1 MKRRLYYISNEYL
14 IQNNNDGL
22 PTLIKRNGGGSP
34 QKVKQILK
42 MVGME
47 IISKVGD
54 NLFILGASDG

>member
-14 IQNNNDGL
+14 IQENNDGL
-22 PTLIKRNGGGSP
+22 PTLINRNGGGSP

>member
-14 IQNNNDGL
+14 IQENNDGL